1 MKKILITLL
10 GLAGLSQAAFVWIG
24 GEITT
29 DAWDNQYNWAIT
41 GNTSFGGYDG
51 HWGNYGPGRPG
62 SEKWDTIT
70 LNKAAG
76 RIDALEGWA
85 IKLRLTS
92 STLTVDKIIK
102 FQVGENDVMQLDI
115 DSASV
120 LTFLSYPDSDNGG
133 GNDGGLATINCEGT
147 FNLAYTRNQGGSG
160 FAADLGKTGIMNL
173 TSSSGAAYTAKIES
187 LKASLETD
195 AIRGERS
202 LITLGDNMS
211 FDSTETSITVTAADN
226 WKKVNNEQEAE
237 AAAETGQDTY
247 WITRNGKGIFLSW
260 LKGESVPEPSSAT
273 LSLLALAALAAR
285 RRR

>member
-1 MKKILITLL
+1 MKKILISLL
-10 GLAGLSQAAFVWIG
+10 CLAGVSQAAFVWIG

-29 DAWDNQYNWAIT
+29 AAWNNQFNWAIT
-41 GNTSFGGYDG
+41 GNTSFGGNTG
-51 HWGNYGPGRPG
+51 QWGNNGPGVPG

-76 RIDALEGWA
+76 NIAELEGWN
-85 IKLRLTS
+85 IKLRLIS
-92 STLTVDKIIK
+92 STLTVDKIKK
-102 FQVGENDVMQLDI
+102 FQVGTDAVAQLDI
-115 DSASV
+115 DSSSI
-120 LTFLSYPDSDNGG
+120 LTFGSFAD
-133 GNDGGLATINCEGT
+133 GNDGGLTTINCDGV
-147 FNLAYTRNQGGSG
+147 FNLAYTKNQGGDG
-160 FAADLGKTGIMNL
+160 FAANLGKTGIMNL
-173 TSSSGAAYTAKIES
+173 TSSSGTAYTAKIKS
-187 LKASLETD
+187 LSASLETD

-211 FDSTETSITVTAADN
+211 FDSTATTITVTAADN

-237 AAAETGQDTY
+237 AAAEAGQDTY

-260 LKGESVPEPSSAT
+260 LKGESVPEPSTAT

>member
-10 GLAGLSQAAFVWIG
+10 CLAGLSQAAFVWIG

-29 DAWDNQYNWAIT
+29 SAWDNQYNWAIT
-41 GNTSFGGYDG
+41 GNTSFGGNDG
-51 HWGNYGPGRPG
+51 HWGSKGPGTPG

-76 RIDALEGWA
+76 RIDALEGWN
-85 IKLRLTS
+85 IKLRLIS
-92 STLTVDKIIK
+92 STLTVDKIKK
-102 FQVGENDVMQLDI
+102 FQVGENAVAQLDI

-120 LTFLSYPDSDNGG
+120 LTFLSYPNDRNGG
-133 GNDGGLATINCEGT
+133 GNDGGLATINCDGV
-147 FNLAYTRNQGGSG
+147 FNLAYTKDQGGDG
-160 FAADLGKTGIMNL
+160 FAANLGKTGIMNL
-173 TSSSGAAYTAKIES
+173 TSSSGTAYTAKIKS
-187 LKASLETD
+187 LSATLETD
-195 AIRGERS
+195 AIRGKRS

-211 FDSTETSITVTAADN
+211 FDSTATSITVTAANN

-237 AAAETGQDTY
+237 AAAEAGQDTY
-247 WITRNGKGIFLSW
+247 WITKDGEGIFLSW
-260 LKGESVPEPSSAT
+260 LKGESVPEPSTAT